1 MHLKHVLGEIDAN
14 RDNLHVDGSLIV
26 IRFRQSPYGTS
37 MPRAGAVHHIKSGR
51 KQMQHCALTEFWSL
65 LDQPVVPREE
75 CLSGTAAE
83 VTTHAARSP
92 VRGRPRYRGA
102 LTIRQV
108 NALAVEPL
116 FICRAMPP
124 LLPRR
129 KPR

>member
-1 MHLKHVLGEIDAN
+1 MGQIQPHHPASTQLQSGPQLP
-14 RDNLHVDGSLIV
+14 
-26 IRFRQSPYGTS
+26 RFR
-37 MPRAGAVHHIKSGR
+37 PRFEDAKACTLCAKSGR

-108 NALAVEPL
+108 DALAVEPL

-124 LLPRR
+124 RLPRR
-129 KPR
+129 K